1 MAFSL
6 NGFLSSLFGNKATR
20 DMKEIKPVVQKV
32 LNVYPEIQK
41 LSNDELRAKTDEI
54 KVYLQ
59 GLVTEQRAKIEA
71 LNAKIKETEIDQR
84 QPIFD
89 EIDKIDAEILDIF
102 EKDSMRCFLRFLPL

>member
-20 DMKEIKPVVQKV
+20 DMKEIKPIVQKV

-41 LSNDELRAKTDEI
+41 LSNDELRAKTEEI

-59 GLVTEQRAKIEA
+59 GLVTEQRAKIDE
-71 LNAKIKETEIDQR
+71 LNAKIKEKR
-84 QPIFD
+84 
-89 EIDKIDAEILDIF
+89 LSDIALVF
-102 EKDSMRCFLRFLPL
+102 KRKGVTT